1 MSAISKRENL
11 KQAHLD
17 YILLCLSKT
26 SNVEEVKSSFQSFFE
41 TGVKPEVIM
50 EVMREHNDQISELRE
65 SIPFDER
72 TKGIRIADPIE
83 QLKLLDK
90 LYDQCLEERVVNWN
104 KNGDAAT
111 KVEFSV
117 AQKCIDLAHKIRM
130 DEARLSLDKK
140 KLLLLSQ
147 DSGEGIGGPATT
159 VEGTPTDHN
168 SGPVVR
174 IIHKKPSKEALEE

>member
-1 MSAISKRENL
+1 MSAITKRENL

-26 SNVEEVKSSFQSFFE
+26 SNVDEVKSSFQSCFE
-41 TGVKPEVIM
+41 TGVKAEVIM
-50 EVMREHNDQISELRE
+50 EVMREHNEQILKLRE

-72 TKGIRIADPIE
+72 TQGIRIADPIE

-104 KNGDAAT
+104 KNGEAAT

-117 AQKCIDLAHKIRM
+117 AQKCVELAHRIRM
-130 DEARLSLDKK
+130 DEARLALDKK

-147 DSGEGIGGPATT
+147 DSGDGIGGPATT
-159 VEGTPTDHN
+159 VEGTPTDQN

-174 IIHKKPSKEALEE
+174 IIHKKPSREALEE